1 MALPKSVVNAG
12 GVWKEAGLSDNTIGL
27 VIVDHE
33 WLPRNEV
40 TFRTNSIMSGNV
52 PDVR

>member
-1 MALPKSVVNAG
+1 MASLKSVVSAG
-12 GVWKEAGLSDNTIGL
+12 GAWKEVGHLENTTGQ
-27 VIVDHE
+27 VTAAHE